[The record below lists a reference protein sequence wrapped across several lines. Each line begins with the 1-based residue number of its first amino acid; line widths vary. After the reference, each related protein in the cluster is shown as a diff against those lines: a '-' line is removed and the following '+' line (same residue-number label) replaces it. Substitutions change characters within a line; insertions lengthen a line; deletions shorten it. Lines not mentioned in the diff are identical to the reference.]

1 MSGRSR
7 LVGGG
12 KEDRPQHRT
21 CVLIG
26 PPQLQERAPV
36 QTLPVDLGSLLVH
49 DVHVVT
55 SKRLGI
61 RTEVLRIH
69 GNQRVPQPL
78 VRGCVTRKVSERLV
92 RAVSGVHRGHHTLVV
107 GLPVERLHR
116 PEQHLPSCLRAE
128 RRQHLRPELDGPIQ
142 LEKHPSVSVVRT
154 RPETIRSIQRPHQLV
169 VSLGRLPLLP
179 HRHYHH
185 VGFLPKLHDRIT
197 LLRASRRGR
206 PATVRPVHIELGH
219 VRHPC
224 RKWRLI
230 MGTVRR
236 VQVVDERV
244 EIARLLHSPDEV
256 QQCEPAIVLVLE
268 PVHHP
273 VYPVGQT
280 LVGAGLVSV
289 LLAVSGTPRVPPVHH
304 RVPPVM
310 HCRLL
315 RRKCQHVIHP
325 CRNSQLP
332 IVVPERRV
340 RLSVRNQ
347 VQHSTTEIRVRLKHP
362 SNCLWIRDVPAHLSE
377 QELDSLERLFELL
390 LVSVGTRLNLRVT
403 GVPRLHHRLHE
414 HPVGVHVLEL
424 RLGVRRILL
433 TLLPLLAVGD
443 RTAHPLG
450 GEPTPLFVLR
460 GVQPYELLHR
470 QVWPQLR
477 GRGPQD
483 LVQRDAAHHRHE
495 CLTVLPRSGQL
506 VQTRPL
512 RLQLRSDHRSLVMH
526 VRLDRL
532 PQQQLEQRDRSL

>member
-12 KEDRPQHRT
+12 KEDCPQHRT

-26 PPQLQERAPV
+26 PPQLQELAPV

-78 VRGCVTRKVSERLV
+78 VRGCVARKVSERLV
-92 RAVSGVHRGHHTLVV
+92 RAVSGVHRGRRTLVV

-116 PEQHLPSCLRAE
+116 PEQHPPSCLRPE
-128 RRQHLRPELDGPIQ
+128 RGQHLRPELDGPIQ
-142 LEKHPSVSVVRT
+142 LEKHLSISVVRT
-154 RPETIRSIQRPHQLV
+154 RPETIRRIQRSHQLV
-169 VSLGRLPLLP
+169 VSLGRLPLIPQRL
-179 HRHYHH
+179 HHH
-185 VGFLPKLHDRIT
+185 VGFLPKHHDRLA
-197 LLRASRRGR
+197 LLGASRRGR

-224 RKWRLI
+224 RKWRFIL
-230 MGTVRR
+230 GTVRL

-256 QQCEPAIVLVLE
+256 HQCEPAIVLVLE

-273 VYPVGQT
+273 VHPVGQALIGT
-280 LVGAGLVSV
+280 RLVTVF
-289 LLAVSGTPRVPPVHH
+289 LAVPGTQRVPPVHH

-310 HCRLL
+310 HRCLL

-325 CRNSQLP
+325 CRNSQFP

-340 RLSVRNQ
+340 RLSVRDQ
-347 VQHSTTEIRVRLKHP
+347 VQHRTTEIRVRLKHP
-362 SNCLWIRDVPAHLSE
+362 SNCLWILDVPAHLRE
-377 QELDSLERLFELL
+377 QEMDDLERLFECL
-390 LVSVGTRLNLRVT
+390 LVPVGTSLNLRVP
-403 GVPRLHHRLHE
+403 GVTCLYHRLHE
-414 HPVGVHVLEL
+414 HPVGVHVLQL
-424 RLGVRRILL
+424 RLGVRSIRLA
-433 TLLPLLAVGD
+433 LLPLLAVGD

-450 GEPTPLFVLR
+450 GEPTPLFALR
-460 GVQPYELLHR
+460 GVQPYELLHC
-470 QVWPQLR
+470 QVWSQLR
-477 GRGPQD
+477 GRGP
-483 LVQRDAAHHRHE
+483 
-495 CLTVLPRSGQL
+495 
-506 VQTRPL
+506 
-512 RLQLRSDHRSLVMH
+512 
-526 VRLDRL
+526 
-532 PQQQLEQRDRSL
+532 